1 VPSTRAVSA
10 RRVVALLAALVV
22 LVAVGACQQAS
33 RTAPSASTTA
43 GADAPPA
50 AAATGEPRRI
60 GVLVPL
66 TGRAGDVGRDLAR
79 ATEMALLERGDDDVE
94 LIPRDTES
102 TAEGAILAARELVEV
117 HDVDVILG
125 PLFGS
130 HAERV
135 AAIARP
141 RDVVVLAFSNQSEIA
156 GAGLFVLGYRPEEQV
171 ERVVGYAVDRG
182 LARIAALAPDDAYGR
197 RAVASLE
204 SAVTGALGADLVGTE
219 FYGSDAID
227 AGGRIDALRGTADGD
242 ALPSFDALLIADGGQ
257 RLRQVAQL
265 LPRHGVEPVDVRM
278 LGTRLWADAPEVLRE
293 PALRGGWYAGV
304 PERTLGDFTSRFR
317 DLFGRAPHPLAI
329 LAYDGLLVAEDAAE
343 EPATAIQR
351 ITEARGYQGE
361 AGIFRLLPDGRT
373 EHALAIFELTAGG
386 PVVIDPAPLRFTDE
400 PS

>member
-1 VPSTRAVSA
+1 VPSAPALSA
-10 RRVVALLAALVV
+10 RRVVALVAASIVV
-22 LVAVGACQQAS
+22 AACQQAT
-33 RTAPSASTTA
+33 RTAPSPSTTA
-43 GADAPPA
+43 GPEARSEVE
-50 AAATGEPRRI
+50 ATGEPRRI

-66 TGRAGDVGRDLAR
+66 SGRAGEVGRDLVR
-79 ATEMALLERGDDDVE
+79 ATEMALLERGDADVE
-94 LIPRDTES
+94 LLPRDTES

-156 GAGLFVLGYRPEEQV
+156 GAGLFVLGYRPGEQV
-171 ERVVGYAVDRG
+171 DRVVGYAVDRG
-182 LARIAALAPDDAYGR
+182 LARLAALAPDDAYGR
-197 RAVASLE
+197 RAVDSLRA
-204 SAVTGALGADLVGTE
+204 AVEGALGADLVSTE

-227 AGGRIDALRGTADGD
+227 AGARIDALRGGDGGD
-242 ALPSFDALLIADGGQ
+242 DLTPFDALLIADGGQ

-278 LGTRLWADAPEVLRE
+278 LGTRLWTDTPEVLRE

-304 PERTLGDFTSRFR
+304 PEQALGDFGRRFR
-317 DLFGRAPHPLAI
+317 DLFGRTPHPLAI

-373 EHALAIFELTAGG
+373 QHALAIFELTAGG
-386 PVVIDPAPLRFTDE
+386 PVVIDPAPMRFTDA